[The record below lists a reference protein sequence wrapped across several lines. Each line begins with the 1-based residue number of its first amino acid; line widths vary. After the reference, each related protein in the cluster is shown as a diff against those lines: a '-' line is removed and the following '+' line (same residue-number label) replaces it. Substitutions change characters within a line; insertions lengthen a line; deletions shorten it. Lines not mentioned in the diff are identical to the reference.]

1 MLLIGYEKCEKEIR
15 KKMKKG
21 KREQRKENEGE
32 K

>member
-21 KREQRKENEGE
+21 KREQRKR